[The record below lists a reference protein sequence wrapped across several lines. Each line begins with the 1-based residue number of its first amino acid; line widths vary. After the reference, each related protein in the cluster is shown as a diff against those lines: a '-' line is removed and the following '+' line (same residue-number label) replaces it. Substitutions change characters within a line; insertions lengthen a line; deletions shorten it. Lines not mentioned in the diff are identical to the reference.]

1 MSPQS
6 KQEILKAAEALA
18 LEATGIVE
26 HFMERFP
33 GFPDGEWKQL
43 YEMSLPE
50 DAGFGKVGTLH
61 EAFTH
66 LCRAADSAEVF
77 FEWART
83 NLQETSEAQI

>member
-1 MSPQS
+1 MDSNS
-6 KQEILKAAEALA
+6 KQEVVEAAEAFA

-26 HFMERFP
+26 HFMEQFS
-33 GFPDGEWKQL
+33 GFPDGDWKHL

-50 DAGFGKVGTLH
+50 DTGFGKVGTLH

-77 FEWART
+77 FEWTRT
-83 NLQETSEAQI
+83 NLQETSEA